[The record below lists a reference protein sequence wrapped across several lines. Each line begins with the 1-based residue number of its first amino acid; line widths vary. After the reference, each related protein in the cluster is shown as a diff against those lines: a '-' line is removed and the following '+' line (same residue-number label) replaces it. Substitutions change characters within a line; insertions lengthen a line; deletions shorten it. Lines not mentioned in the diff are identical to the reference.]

1 MTMARKKT
9 ARLVSKAEAARELGL
24 KWWQVDYLV
33 RKFDLP
39 RIQPAGNRHPLYRLT
54 DIKTLVSGAR
64 LARAS

>member
-1 MTMARKKT
+1 MARKKT

-39 RIQPAGNRHPLYRLT
+39 RMQIAGNRHPLYRIT
-54 DIKTLVSGAR
+54 DIQTLVHGAR